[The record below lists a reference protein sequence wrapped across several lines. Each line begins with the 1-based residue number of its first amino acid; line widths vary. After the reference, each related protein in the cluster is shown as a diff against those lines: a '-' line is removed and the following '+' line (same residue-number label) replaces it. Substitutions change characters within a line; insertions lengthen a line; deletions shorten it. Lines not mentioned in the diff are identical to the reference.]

1 VPREADI
8 NLAPISQRGFAANKF
23 VSDKPVDQTDTTVVT
38 NLEALSEFTDGG
50 PVASRK
56 TFDCQQR
63 LVMLRSDAGGES
75 SSFTEVQKT
84 SQGVA
89 ERCQQFI
96 LDF

>member
-1 VPREADI
+1 VPRKPHI
-8 NLAPISQRGFAANKF
+8 NLASIIRRGFTANKS
-23 VSDKPVDQTDTTVVT
+23 VSDKPVDQTDSTVVT

-50 PVASRK
+50 TVASRK
-56 TFDCQQR
+56 TFDSQQR

-89 ERCQQFI
+89 ERCQQFV